1 MALFYVKKRGFSPF
15 LLFFCFRNTFL
26 CAMVFLMERYAR
38 FCWVFGALVCLPCF
52 ATTDIVTVQKSGDRY
67 MIQDTIIEP
76 GGSFVDGTIYIQN
89 SLNIINN
96 GQITSALNVCNN
108 CNVFIEN
115 TGVYAATATLGTN
128 ATITQ
133 VIKNAADVTTLTN
146 IGEGNYG
153 VLIQD
158 TANTLNW
165 NTIKNTTIGANKFV
179 FDNAKLEIASIESI
193 SNVGINNNVFVYTHD
208 VINTDTLLFSN
219 VSGDGVVYVISDNL
233 DVMYELETY
242 KVTNSIF
249 VRTVRSGDYGRILN
263 NGAGRFLN
271 QLRIDLPED
280 KLLNKMDKA
289 KTMSELKHIMSRSVR
304 LNPIKLLQPIKT
316 LYAHKMLETMHIDD
330 DTVFGF
336 MPFGVFSDDMF
347 LSGAGP
353 RINTKISDDLH
364 LTISGYVA
372 DLEYAD
378 EINEY
383 TGASYGIGLDIVD
396 NLSSDNF
403 VRVYGDASFSH
414 FNTGP
419 IFNGHETKKDPNGFS
434 GYMAGEF
441 GHKFDVDEYYVTPFI
456 MVGSEYTEVLNDN
469 VLDTYVGAGANAGF
483 DLEIDGL
490 RYDYMARGIVRSDGG
505 FGVSVN
511 VSVCSALDAAGADF
525 GVGVFYD
532 NVLGMSYRTSI
543 NGKFSF

>member
-1 MALFYVKKRGFSPF
+1 
-15 LLFFCFRNTFL
+15 
-26 CAMVFLMERYAR
+26 MERYTR
-38 FCWVFGALVCLPCF
+38 FCWFLGILVCLPCF
-52 ATTDIVTVQKSGDRY
+52 ATTDIVAVQKSGDRY
-67 MIQDTIIEP
+67 MTLDTIIEP

-89 SLNIINN
+89 SLNIVNN

-108 CNVFIEN
+108 CNVYIEN
-115 TGVYAATATLGTN
+115 TGIYNAAATLGTN

-133 VIKNAADVTTLTN
+133 VIKNAADITTLTN
-146 IGEGNYG
+146 IGAGNYG
-153 VLIQD
+153 VLVQD
-158 TANTLNW
+158 TATTLNW
-165 NTIKNTTIGANKFV
+165 NTIKNTTIGANKFE
-179 FDNAKLEIASIESI
+179 FDNAKLEMGLIESI
-193 SNVGINNNVFVYTHD
+193 SNVRITNNLFIHTHD
-208 VINTDTLLFSN
+208 VINTDTLLFAN
-219 VSGDGVVYVISDNL
+219 VSGDGVVYVDSDNL
-233 DVMYELETY
+233 DIMYELETY

-336 MPFGVFSDDMF
+336 MPFGVFSDDII
-347 LSGAGP
+347 LNGAGP
-353 RINTKISDDLH
+353 RISTKISDDLH
-364 LTISGYVA
+364 LTISGYFA
-372 DLEYAD
+372 DLEYSD
-378 EINEY
+378 DINEY
-383 TGASYGIGLDIVD
+383 TGSSYGIGLDIVD

-403 VRVYGDASFSH
+403 VRIYGDVGFSH
-414 FNTGP
+414 FNAGP
-419 IFNGHETKKDPNGFS
+419 IFNGRKTKKNPDGFS

-490 RYDYMARGIVRSDGG
+490 RYDYMARSIVRSDGG
-505 FGVSVN
+505 FGASVN
-511 VSVCSALDAAGADF
+511 ISVWSGLDAAGADF

-532 NVLGMSYRTSI
+532 NVSGPSYRASI
-543 NGKFSF
+543 NGKFGF